1 MANTDAPFGLKPVR
15 LRDGR
20 PYNGAYREYY
30 ITAADASGA
39 IFIGDPV
46 IKAGS
51 ANTTEVLGRM
61 AGTVPTVT
69 KASAGDGNA
78 ITGVVVGFAASDRDS
93 LPYRAALTA
102 RIAYVADDPDL
113 VFHIQDDG
121 TGSLDAT
128 TVGLNAVL
136 IYTVA
141 GSTITGRSGVEMDG
155 GGTDGPAADASN
167 QLTILGLA
175 PIPGNELADFA
186 VWEVVI
192 NQHTEVTGAVGIA

>member
-30 ITAADASGA
+30 VPASDGTAL
-39 IFIGDPV
+39 FIGDPV
-46 IKAGS
+46 VKTGTS
-51 ANTTEVLGRM
+51 NTTEVLGRM
-61 AGTVPTVT
+61 PGTLPAAIRAT
-69 KASAGDGNA
+69 AGDGNA
-78 ITGVVVGFAASDRDS
+78 ITGIVVGFAASDRDS
-93 LPYRAALTA
+93 LPYRAASTE
-102 RIAYVADDPDL
+102 RIAYVVDDPDV

-136 IYTVA
+136 IYTTA
-141 GSTITGRSGVEMDG
+141 GSTVTGRSGVEMDG
-155 GGTDGPAADASN
+155 GGADGPAADASN

-175 PIPGNELADFA
+175 PIPGNTLADFA

-192 NQHTEVTGAVGIA
+192 NQHTEATGAIGI